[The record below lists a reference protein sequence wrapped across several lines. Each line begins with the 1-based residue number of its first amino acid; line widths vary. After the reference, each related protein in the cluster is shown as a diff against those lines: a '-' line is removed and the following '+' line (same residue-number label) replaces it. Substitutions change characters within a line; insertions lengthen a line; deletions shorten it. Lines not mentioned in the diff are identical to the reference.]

1 MSAAPI
7 PCPWAAQARQRPHDP
22 ALIRADGSAISWSA
36 LDAQAA
42 RTQAGLPGP
51 EDRPLL
57 HIPGRVADDVVLLVA
72 SLRAG
77 RDLLLLAPRLPESE
91 VEAMARRLQA
101 VRYTPRTTT
110 SSVTT
115 DSLRGGT
122 LILTSGSTGD
132 PRWIR
137 HPVAAHVASATA
149 ASQAL
154 DLRTRDRWLW
164 SLPMHHVGGLS
175 ILFRCALAGAAVVL
189 PRDAFWPLPEG
200 VTHLSL
206 VPTQL
211 QDALDSAVPVPA
223 SLRDVVLGGAALPG
237 SLLESA
243 VEAGWPVRTSY
254 GMTETASMVTLSDRW
269 VLPVSEHPHA
279 GRALPHADLDI
290 EQGRILVRTEALADG
305 VADIEGWF
313 ATADAG
319 TLDKDGRLTVRGRL
333 DRVIISGGENLD
345 PVRIERAI
353 RALPGVGTVTVVGVP
368 DEKWGERPVAFV
380 AMKDGSPPQL
390 SSLRTALLPI
400 LESYAIPD
408 RFLPFPPPAPGQLK
422 IRHAD
427 LVKAAREE
435 QVNKGPQSD

>member
-22 ALIRADGSAISWSA
+22 ALILPDGSSITWSG
-36 LDAQAA
+36 LDARAAEIQAS
-42 RTQAGLPGP
+42 LPGSA
-51 EDRPLL
+51 DRPLL
-57 HIPGRVADDVVLLVA
+57 HIPGRTADDVAVLVA
-72 SLRAG
+72 CLRAG
-77 RDLLLLAPRLPESE
+77 RDLLLLAPRLPEVE

-101 VRYTPRTTT
+101 VRYEPHPTNSASPTGTL
-110 SSVTT
+110 S
-115 DSLRGGT
+115 GGT

-149 ASQAL
+149 VTATL
-154 DLRTRDRWLW
+154 GLGTGDRWLW

-175 ILFRCALAGAAVVL
+175 ILFRCAHAGAALVL
-189 PRDAFWPLPEG
+189 PSTGFPDG
-200 VTHLSL
+200 ITHLSL

-211 QDALDSAVPVPA
+211 QEALEAGIPVP
-223 SLRDVVLGGAALPG
+223 STLKEVVLGGAALSG
-237 SLLESA
+237 SLLQRA
-243 VEAGWPVRTSY
+243 VAAGWPVRTSY

-269 VLPVSEHPHA
+269 TLPVPDHPHA
-279 GRALPHADLDI
+279 GRALPHADVDI

-305 VADIEGWF
+305 VADMEGWF

-319 TLDKDGRLTVRGRL
+319 TLDKSGHLTVHGRL

-353 RALPGVGTVTVVGVP
+353 QALPGVEKASVVGVP

-380 AMKDGSPPQL
+380 AMNDGSPP
-390 SSLRTALLPI
+390 SPDAIRSALQPV

-408 RFLPFPPPAPGQLK
+408 RFLPFPALAPGQLK

-427 LVKAAREE
+427 LVAAAREE
-435 QVNKGPQSD
+435 